1 MITNEDSGGSA
12 FSALRNTETKMYANN
27 IEGVPSSKDLENNA
41 EIVPKASVRQFHPSQ
56 QDFKDQS
63 DNMNKNATK

>member
-41 EIVPKASVRQFHPSQ
+41 EIVPKASVRQFYPSQ
-56 QDFKDQS
+56 
-63 DNMNKNATK
+63 